1 MKVGFFKRSSAYL
14 LDVVPLF
21 LLVLASLN
29 WFVGDI
35 IANSID
41 DYHRLNEIYQENALE
56 HQEIVD
62 GYYQL
67 YLDEEITEAEYNELR
82 NESQNVFIHN
92 NEYVIAVVVYQYA
105 YAALSYVLIT
115 FMLLYLTYH
124 IVLKGNTLGRT
135 MMKIELQGK
144 VTWYN
149 IILREFFWKFLF
161 WFGTL
166 SAGIAIDIGL
176 IAFSKKKKTLR
187 DLFSHTY
194 LAPKGVNYPF

>member
-1 MKVGFFKRSSAYL
+1 MKVGFFKRTGSYI

-21 LLVLASLN
+21 LLITATLT

-35 IANSID
+35 IENSID
-41 DYHRLNEIYQENALE
+41 DYSRLEAIYNDRLEEQVEISS
-56 HQEIVD
+56 
-62 GYYQL
+62 GYYEQL
-67 YLDEEITEAEYNELR
+67 EEDIITEEEYGELIS
-82 NESQNVFIHN
+82 ELQNTFLHN
-92 NEYVIAVVVYQYA
+92 NEYLINVVIYQYWYTA
-105 YAALSYVLIT
+105 VAYVLIT
-115 FMLLYLTYH
+115 FFLLYLTYM
-124 IVLKGNTLGRT
+124 IVMKGNTLGRT
-135 MMKIELQGK
+135 LMQIELQGK

-166 SAGIAIDIGL
+166 SAGLAIDIGL
-176 IAFSKKKKTLR
+176 IAFSKKKRTLR